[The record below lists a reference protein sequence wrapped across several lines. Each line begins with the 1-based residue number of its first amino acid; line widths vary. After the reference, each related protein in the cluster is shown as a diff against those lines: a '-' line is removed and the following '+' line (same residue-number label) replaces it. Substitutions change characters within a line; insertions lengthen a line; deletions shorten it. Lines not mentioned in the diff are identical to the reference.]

1 MKEFKELS
9 LESVKHIQRERKR
22 KESNGLM
29 QLQRQKVLKSVS
41 FFDTSEFQKGAV
53 FYENPKNTSFRERS
67 PEKEIHLGSG
77 IQVRTQMTSKERVK
91 LAEDTY

>member
-1 MKEFKELS
+1 MSKSSEMKEFKELS

-53 FYENPKNTSFRERS
+53 FYENPKNTTPFI
-67 PEKEIHLGSG
+67 PIFAPILTNCKKN
-77 IQVRTQMTSKERVK
+77 SKK
-91 LAEDTY
+91 